1 MRYMLGVDVGGTF
14 TDLTF
19 IDVETRV
26 IQVHKLPSTPD
37 DPSKAIIQGIGQ
49 LLERLN
55 LPSAKVDYLAHGTTV
70 ATNTLIER
78 TGAKTGLLVT
88 HGFGDLLEIG
98 NQTRPSLYDLKRP
111 KPEPLVPGELRQEV
125 RERIYADGT
134 VRTALDE
141 TSLHQAIEHLRAA
154 DVEAVAICFLFSF
167 INPDHERAARD
178 AVQALLPNAY
188 VTASHEIVPEF
199 REYPRLSTTVLNA
212 YLGPVM
218 KRYLSNFHSS
228 IAAMGIRCEPYVT
241 QSNGGIL
248 SVSECIH
255 TPIRTATSGP
265 SAGVIAAMHLGNMTG
280 FNNLI
285 TLDLGGTSADISL
298 INQGE
303 PLMSV
308 ERTVENFPAR
318 IPMLDIVT
326 IGAGGGSI
334 AWLDAGGA
342 LKVGPRSAGAV
353 PGPACYQRG
362 GTLPT
367 VSDANLV
374 LGRLSPDGLLG
385 GTMPLDEAAA
395 EAAIQSH
402 IAEAFQTSTI
412 EAADGIINVV
422 NANMVRAIRR
432 VTVERGY
439 DPREFALMAF
449 GGAGPLHAVAVAQ
462 EIGIP
467 TVIVPTAPGML
478 CSFGLL
484 FTDVRS
490 DYVRSLSLVPSD
502 LSIATIKEFFRE
514 MSEEAHRSLDRESIP
529 AADRTLV
536 CKIEARYK
544 RQNYELSIQIDM
556 DELTPEYLPAIQE
569 RFHQEHERIYGY
581 SKRQAP
587 VEFVNYRLTAIG
599 LLPKPTLPRAA
610 SNEAALPMP
619 TAERQI
625 YFSEVGGFISCP
637 IYQREVLQASNHFDG
652 PAIIEQLDF
661 DYPHPARCHL
671 GNRRF
676 RHHHHPFDQGGTAWK
691 LNRRP

>member
-19 IDVETRV
+19 IDADTRV

-37 DPSKAIIQGIGQ
+37 DPSRAIIQGIGE

-55 LPSAKVDYLAHGTTV
+55 MPASNVDYLAHGTTV

-78 TGAKTGLLVT
+78 TGARTGLLVT
-88 HGFGDLLEIG
+88 EGFGDLLEIG
-98 NQTRPSLYDLKRP
+98 NQMRPSLYNLQRP

-125 RERIYADGT
+125 QERVYASGA
-134 VRTALDE
+134 VRTPLDQI
-141 TSLHQAIEHLRAA
+141 SMDAAVKRLSAA
-154 DVEAVAICFLFSF
+154 DVEAVAICFMFSF
-167 INPDHERAARD
+167 VNPEHERIARD
-178 AVQALLPNAY
+178 AVQAALPNAY

-218 KRYLSNFHSS
+218 KRYLSNFHAS
-228 IAAMGIRCEPYVT
+228 IAAMGIRSDPYVT

-248 SVSECIH
+248 SVNECIH
-255 TPIRTATSGP
+255 TPIRTAMSGP
-265 SAGVIAAMHLGNMTG
+265 SAGVIAAAHLGKLTG
-280 FNNLI
+280 FDNLI

-298 INQGE
+298 IYQGE

-308 ERTVENFPAR
+308 ERTVEDFPAR

-353 PGPACYQRG
+353 PGPACYRRG

-374 LGRLSPDGLLG
+374 LGRMSKEGLLG
-385 GTMPLDEAAA
+385 GTMPLDVEAA
-395 EAAIQSH
+395 EESVQKH
-402 IAEAFQTSTI
+402 IADPIHTTVI

-449 GGAGPLHAVAVAQ
+449 GGAGPMHAVAVAY

-467 TVIVPTAPGML
+467 TVIVPTSPGML

-484 FTDVRS
+484 FTDVRT
-490 DYVRSLSLVPSD
+490 DYVRSLSMIPSETT
-502 LSIATIKEFFRE
+502 LPTMQQFFRE
-514 MSEEAHRSLDRESIP
+514 LSAEAHQSLDREAIP
-529 AADRTLV
+529 QQDRSLV

-544 RQNYELSIQIDM
+544 RQNYELAIQVDI
-556 DELTPEYLPAIQE
+556 DELTPEHLPEILE
-569 RFHQEHERIYGY
+569 RFHQEHERVYGY
-581 SKRQAP
+581 AKRQAP
-587 VEFVNYRLTAIG
+587 LEFVNYRLTAIG
-599 LLPKPTLPRAA
+599 ALPKPVLPHANGDDA
-610 SNEAALPMP
+610 PLPQP
-619 TAERQI
+619 HDERPV
-625 YFSEVGGFISCP
+625 YFSEARGFVSCP
-637 IYQREVLQASNHFDG
+637 IYLRATLRAGKQFSG
-652 PAIIEQLDF
+652 PAIIEQLDATTLIPPNVTWEI
-661 DYPHPARCHL
+661 DAY
-671 GNRRF
+671 
-676 RHHHHPFDQGGTAWK
+676 GTIIIH
-691 LNRRP
+691 LNRG